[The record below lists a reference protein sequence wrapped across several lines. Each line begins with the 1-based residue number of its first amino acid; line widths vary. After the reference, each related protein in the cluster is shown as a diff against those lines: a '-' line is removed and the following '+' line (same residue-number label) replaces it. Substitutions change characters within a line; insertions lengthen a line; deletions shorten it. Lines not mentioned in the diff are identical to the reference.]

1 MPLAAI
7 FAWPLVVWALFGKL
21 RVPLALTISLVAGY
35 LLLPERT
42 ALDLPMLPSL
52 DKHTVPA
59 LMALLVLLG
68 ASWRDAR
75 PAWVPANGL
84 ARLMVLALVTA
95 SFITVATNL
104 DPVGF
109 RPGLRLYDGF
119 SAVLSVILQ
128 LLPLLLARKYLARA
142 EDHRTLLAVLCA
154 AGLCYSVLI
163 LYEIRMSPQLNN
175 MVYGFF
181 PHDWVQHMRGAG
193 FRPVVFLSHGLWLAI
208 FMCMTALA
216 TFGAS
221 RLFLGKGA
229 ALALAGL
236 WLLLVLFLS
245 KSLGALMI
253 TLLLAPVVLFA
264 HFRVQLMVAALVAAV
279 IVTYPLLRG
288 VGLVPIN
295 AIMNIS
301 ERISEERAESL
312 KYRLVNEETLLEKAG
327 QRPVFGW
334 GGWGRSR
341 TYTDDDRLSD
351 TADGYWIIILGQ
363 GGWVR
368 YLGEFGLVAGPLIL
382 MGLFSRRY
390 PVGPEAA
397 ILALALTANLIDLI
411 PNGTATPITWL
422 LAGALWG
429 RLETARES
437 AQEIPGKIDG
447 ATRPP
452 AEVLPIAARAAYTRQ
467 RERIQRKSALR

>member
-7 FAWPLVVWALFGKL
+7 FAWPLIVWALFGNL
-21 RVPLALTISLVAGY
+21 RIPLAMSISLVAGY

-59 LMALLVLLG
+59 LTALLVLLG
-68 ASWRDAR
+68 TSWRDAR
-75 PAWVPANGL
+75 PTWLPSNGL
-84 ARLMVLALVTA
+84 ARLMVLALFAA
-95 SFITVATNL
+95 SFVTVATNL

-119 SAVLSVILQ
+119 SAVLSMILQ
-128 LLPLLLARKYLARA
+128 LLPLLLARKFLARA
-142 EDHRTLLAVLCA
+142 EDHRTLLAVLCV
-154 AGLCYSVLI
+154 AGLCYSVPI
-163 LYEIRMSPQLNN
+163 LYEIRMSPQLNI

-181 PHDWVQHMRGAG
+181 PHAWAQHMRGDG

-208 FMCMTALA
+208 FMSVTVLA
-216 TFGAS
+216 TLGAS
-221 RLFLGKGA
+221 RLFPGKGA
-229 ALALAGL
+229 ALAVAGL

-245 KSLGALMI
+245 RSLGALMI
-253 TLLLAPVVLFA
+253 TLLLGPVALFA
-264 HFRVQLMVAALVAAV
+264 HFRVQLMVAALIAAV

-288 VGLVPIN
+288 AGLVPIN
-295 AIMNIS
+295 AITDFS
-301 ERISEERAESL
+301 ERISEDRAESL
-312 KYRLVNEETLLEKAG
+312 KYRLLNEETLLAKAG
-327 QRPVFGW
+327 QRPAFGW

-341 TYTDDDRLSD
+341 TYTEDDRLSD

-368 YLGEFGLVAGPLIL
+368 YLGEFGLLAGPLIL

-397 ILALALTANLIDLI
+397 VLALALTANLIDLI

-429 RLETARES
+429 RLETAREP
-437 AQEIPGKIDG
+437 ARGLPAEIG
-447 ATRPP
+447 AAARPP
-452 AEVLPIAARAAYTRQ
+452 PGALPNATRAAYTRQ
-467 RERIQRKSALR
+467 RERVQRKSALR